1 MVGIDAQSMVD
12 DSGVVLPDGF
22 ASIEQYAGELMATF
36 NKHAAFPKINIV
48 EFFVSRQWDRVPE
61 EWRRFFDS
69 PQFDISSL
77 IPMASRGVAP
87 EGAPVSL
94 REYVDAAFKLRLPR
108 DPVPSQDTADQS
120 EIIKYFLDGMGEKKR
135 KEVVELSQL
144 IDGVARET
152 GSKLVVDVG
161 AGQGYLSRVLAYS
174 SSLSKHS
181 VLAVDFSE
189 GQKRG
194 AEALHQSMAKKLRSR
209 KARAEGYE
217 WKDELRARLD
227 HRILRVD
234 MDNTG
239 EVVSAAQAACQ
250 SKGETRWMLC
260 GLHACGNLSSAILK
274 TFAESDAAAVVLV
287 PCCYNHISEAVP
299 EGKAS
304 NQTAPTVGFPLS
316 QGVLRS
322 AHLGIDALKSACQA
336 SGRWE
341 TDAAGA
347 LGAFKRGYHRAL
359 LHYLMVTYGQLS
371 VEDSVP
377 VVGKVTNN
385 DLKAVIARGVVAAP
399 SSGSGEADIDTEA
412 GTEAGREFAVYAL
425 AALEK
430 MKHAWR
436 PTVAQCVECQRSMDH
451 GLQQIAAVWTLKAIT
466 GPLVE
471 SLLIVDRAL
480 YLRECCGA
488 GGIVRAFALFDVVDS
503 PRNLVLVAQRANTPD
518 TGNGKEEGKAGI
530 NC

>member
-22 ASIEQYAGELMATF
+22 TSIEQYARELVAAF
-36 NKHAAFPKINIV
+36 NKHAVLPKINIV
-48 EFFVSRQWDRVPE
+48 EFFVSQQWSRVPE
-61 EWRRFFDS
+61 DWRRFFGS
-69 PQFDISSL
+69 PHFDISSL

-94 REYVDAAFKLRLPR
+94 REYIDAAFRLRLPR

-120 EIIKYFLDGMGEKKR
+120 KIIEYFLDGMGEKKR

-152 GSKLVVDVG
+152 GSRLVVDVG

-234 MDNTG
+234 MDNTN
-239 EVVSAAQAACQ
+239 EVVTAAQAACQ

-299 EGKAS
+299 ESKAS
-304 NQTAPTVGFPLS
+304 DQTAPTVGFPLS
-316 QGVLRS
+316 HGVLRS

-359 LHYLMVTYGQLS
+359 LHYLMITHGQLS
-371 VEDSVP
+371 VEDSIP

-385 DLKAVIARGVVAAP
+385 DLKAVIARGDVAAAP
-399 SSGSGEADIDTEA
+399 PSGSGETKAEA
-412 GTEAGREFAVYAL
+412 EAGREFAVYAL

-436 PTVAQCVECQRSMDH
+436 PTVVQCAECQRSMDH

-480 YLRECCGA
+480 YLRECCGD
-488 GGIVRAFALFDVVDS
+488 GGTVRAFALFDVVDS
-503 PRNLVLVAQRANTPD
+503 PRNLVLVAQRANTSG
-518 TGNGKEEGKAGI
+518 TGNGKEEGEAGI